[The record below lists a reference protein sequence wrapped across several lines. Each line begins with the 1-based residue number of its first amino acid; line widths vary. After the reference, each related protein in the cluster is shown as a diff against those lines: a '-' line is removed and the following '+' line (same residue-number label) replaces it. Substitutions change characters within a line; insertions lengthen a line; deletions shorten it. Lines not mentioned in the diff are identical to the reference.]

1 MKWSRLDWILLLAVT
16 LLAAGLR
23 FYRLGEVPPGFQFD
37 EAFNAIDA
45 RLVLQGHRPLFLP
58 ANAGRE
64 VLYTYWQ
71 ALLAS
76 LFGLNVYTLRLASAL
91 AGIVAVPATYLL
103 LRTLLRQG
111 SRAIALF
118 TSLALCLSLWHIH
131 FSHYG
136 IRVIT
141 MPVIFSGLF
150 GLYWLGHH
158 GSSRRVRLAAYGL
171 AGVLAGLSVWT
182 HPTGRFVP
190 FVLILYTA
198 WLWWR
203 SPAHRRLHLDSP
215 VGGLLLTGAVAF
227 LVFLPLGLEFYRH
240 PEFFFGHASEVSVF
254 APRVGGDAPW
264 RVLMGNFF
272 RVLGMFSVAGDRE
285 WTHNLA
291 GRPVFDPLMAIPFY
305 IGLIL
310 WAERLWRRR
319 GEAGDVDALAL
330 LALWAGIMLFPSILS
345 EAAPNYSR
353 TLPALPALF
362 VPVGLG
368 LHWLWERRHP
378 VPWLGPALVAVI
390 VPVSGGLAAYD
401 YFGRFANSPEVYY
414 MYDAEKLDAL
424 AYLAELTGDNQVY
437 LSQLWGDMHATVFY
451 LRGNLGIKSLDTTD
465 TLVLPPPGQ
474 GAVYAFPPEQKRRA
488 ERLAESWPA
497 LRLDVVPDRY
507 GEPLLYTLAL
517 RPEDAQE
524 WPAPY
529 EPTQTHTAAFQG
541 APTLLG
547 MRPESD
553 APALRLYWRADE
565 PMGQSLTSFVH
576 LLDQDGHRVA
586 QMDKLPGNGSYAT
599 IHWTPGE
606 RVIDRYPL
614 NVLDLCAG
622 GETLRV
628 QVGWYQAGVE
638 GALDAQPLRRADA
651 PGHTALA
658 GQMTLP
664 FIGQPPAQMEPPV
677 RLDLPLRED
686 LALVGYGLTG
696 EDLQAGAPVTL
707 DLYWHSTRPADA
719 PPPTEE
725 PVTLYLARTG
735 QREVLWEGQLA
746 PEGYWAAGEVLCR
759 RLRLRL
765 PAEAAPGTYRLEV
778 DLNEA
783 RSPDPTPLADL
794 TLGPSTRLFQP
805 PALTLSTEAI
815 LGEPDGSHGQARLL
829 GLATLDWQSPQEN
842 PAGAPSLAV
851 DLVWEARSPFPSS
864 YKVFVHLVDQHGQIV
879 AQSDAVPGPDYPVT
893 RWLPGEVVVDRHIL
907 AVSGE
912 LPPGRYQLFA
922 GLYDPV
928 SAQRLPAYDGT
939 AQRLPDDR
947 VSLGEVTWPPAAP

>member
-1 MKWSRLDWILLLAVT
+1 M
-16 LLAAGLR
+16 
-23 FYRLGEVPPGFQFD
+23 
-37 EAFNAIDA
+37 
-45 RLVLQGHRPLFLP
+45 
-58 ANAGRE
+58 
-64 VLYTYWQ
+64 
-71 ALLAS
+71 
-76 LFGLNVYTLRLASAL
+76 
-91 AGIVAVPATYLL
+91 
-103 LRTLLRQG
+103 
-111 SRAIALF
+111 
-118 TSLALCLSLWHIH
+118 
-131 FSHYG
+131 
-136 IRVIT
+136 
-141 MPVIFSGLF
+141 
-150 GLYWLGHH
+150 
-158 GSSRRVRLAAYGL
+158 
-171 AGVLAGLSVWT
+171 
-182 HPTGRFVP
+182 
-190 FVLILYTA
+190 
-198 WLWWR
+198 
-203 SPAHRRLHLDSP
+203 
-215 VGGLLLTGAVAF
+215 
-227 LVFLPLGLEFYRH
+227 
-240 PEFFFGHASEVSVF
+240 
-254 APRVGGDAPW
+254 
-264 RVLMGNFF
+264 
-272 RVLGMFSVAGDRE
+272 
-285 WTHNLA
+285 
-291 GRPVFDPLMAIPFY
+291 
-305 IGLIL
+305 
-310 WAERLWRRR
+310 
-319 GEAGDVDALAL
+319 
-330 LALWAGIMLFPSILS
+330 
-345 EAAPNYSR
+345 
-353 TLPALPALF
+353 
-362 VPVGLG
+362 
-368 LHWLWERRHP
+368 
-378 VPWLGPALVAVI
+378 
-390 VPVSGGLAAYD
+390 
-401 YFGRFANSPEVYY
+401 
-414 MYDAEKLDAL
+414 
-424 AYLAELTGDNQVY
+424 
-437 LSQLWGDMHATVFY
+437 
-451 LRGNLGIKSLDTTD
+451 
-465 TLVLPPPGQ
+465 
-474 GAVYAFPPEQKRRA
+474 
-488 ERLAESWPA
+488 
-497 LRLDVVPDRY
+497 PDRY